1 MGRTVAAYSW
11 QLEKVRDRFRKFRAS
26 LRREDQ
32 HLFDD
37 LMLYAKLHVQAGVM
51 AAFPNPS
58 DPVMLSMLI
67 EQQRQLSRMKRELQ
81 RLKDSLKSSE
91 GNPPGSSEVSAEG
104 NSVEAS
110 SPEDV
115 TDV

>member
-11 QLEKVRDRFRKFRAS
+11 QLEKVRDRFRKFRVS

-58 DPVMLSMLI
+58 DPVMLSILI

-91 GNPPGSSEVSAEG
+91 GSPVN
-104 NSVEAS
+104 AS

>member
-11 QLEKVRDRFRKFRAS
+11 QIEKVRDRFRKFRSS

-51 AAFPNPS
+51 ASFPNPS
-58 DPVMLSMLI
+58 DPVMLSILI
-67 EQQRQLSRMKRELQ
+67 EQQRQLNSMKQELE
-81 RLKDSLKSSE
+81 RLKESLK
-91 GNPPGSSEVSAEG
+91 AERG
-104 NSVEAS
+104 GL
-110 SPEDV
+110 
-115 TDV
+115 

>member
-58 DPVMLSMLI
+58 DPVMLSILI

-81 RLKDSLKSSE
+81 RLKDSLKSFE
-91 GNPPGSSEVSAEG
+91 GSSPGSSEVSAERS
-104 NSVEAS
+104 SVEENRL
-110 SPEDV
+110 EDA